1 MYGGFI
7 RNEVEQITFSQ
18 CGNSILFV
26 FKLINIMEAHEEL
39 NN

>member
-7 RNEVEQITFSQ
+7 RNEVEQITFSL

-39 NN
+39 SN

>member
-7 RNEVEQITFSQ
+7 RNEVEQITLSP

-39 NN
+39 SN